1 MCCRPFVL
9 SKVSALRSHGVTR
22 KQSLFDVIFCIFIS
36 WQVIDFKYTKKL
48 FLERAVGMCCRPF
61 VLSKVEA

>member
-22 KQSLFDVIFCIFIS
+22 KQSLVDVIFGIFIYS
-36 WQVIDFKYTKKL
+36 QVIDFKYTKKL
-48 FLERAVGMCCRPF
+48 FLE
-61 VLSKVEA
+61 SKVEA